1 MSNVAK
7 RGRNLIVIVVAIFI
21 LCYVFNGLGSMMR
34 NFSDPEIT
42 KTSSSEK
49 SVAKKS
55 VVEKPTEFK
64 DPKVLRKQKSL
75 TRYYDVKIGMTIQE
89 VFAIKGEPTE
99 VDSSQSG
106 RSQEDTWKYKQ
117 NDDWENYYFEN
128 GKLRRKSIY

>member
-55 VVEKPTEFK
+55 VSEKPTESK
-64 DPKVLRKQKSL
+64 DPKVLKKQKSL
-75 TRYYDVKIGMTIQE
+75 TRYYDIEIGMTIQE
-89 VFAIKGEPTE
+89 VYAIKGEPCE
-99 VDSSQSG
+99 VDSTQSG
-106 RSQEDTWKYKQ
+106 SGKRDVWKYKK
-117 NDDWENYYFEN
+117 NDDWESYTFDD
-128 GKLRRKSIY
+128 GKLDHKSIY